1 MRKVQKTAG
10 PRAIG
15 SFVGKSARAA
25 LVKRGFAQAD
35 ILSNWAT
42 IVGPSLANHS
52 SPEKLNYSRNTNKDA
67 TLRVRVASG
76 WAPEFTHFEPLILER
91 INSFFGYRAVSKLK
105 LIQAPILRTE
115 VPKKPAP
122 IPLTEKQRQ
131 WITDT
136 TREVVDSDL
145 KDRLEALAASMLG
158 SRNRDQS

>member
-35 ILSNWAT
+35 ILSNWAS
-42 IVGPSLANHS
+42 IVGPSLANYS

-91 INSFFGYRAVSKLK
+91 INSFFGYRAVLKLK
-105 LIQAPILRTE
+105 LIQAPIFRTSL
-115 VPKKPAP
+115 PKKPEP
-122 IPLTEKQRQ
+122 LPLTEKQRQ
-131 WITDT
+131 WITDIT
-136 TREVVDSDL
+136 GDIADSEL
-145 KDRLEALAASMLG
+145 KQRLESLAASMLG
-158 SRNRDQS
+158 SRNRDRS